1 MAKTLFTTKCTLVP
15 SVFYKDDCAGEYL
28 AQVVVMD
35 GNEQV
40 FSYQL
45 PQYASWLVWG
55 VSPDCETLEL
65 NSDPEEGE
73 KPELYYIL
81 RDLQNCPDYNKILLT
96 WRSGVLHLAIAQGKT
111 LLLANTYAA
120 PDFAAAQYYLFLAM
134 KSLQLNPEVST
145 VCTRMPLS
153 AEQEI
158 SLYRYF
164 KAVEQFRAI

>member
-1 MAKTLFTTKCTLVP
+1 MP
-15 SVFYKDDCAGEYL
+15 SGFYKDDCAGEYL

-35 GNEQV
+35 GNERV
-40 FSYQL
+40 SSVQL
-45 PQYASWLVWG
+45 PQYSAWLVWG
-55 VSPDCETLEL
+55 VSEDCETLVLEAD
-65 NSDPEEGE
+65 SEDREM
-73 KPELYYIL
+73 PELYYIL
-81 RDLQNCPDYNKILLT
+81 RDLQNCPDYNKILMT
-96 WRSGVLHLAIAQGKT
+96 WHHGVLYLAIAQGKT
-111 LLLANTYAA
+111 LLLANTYQA

-164 KAVEQFRAI
+164 KAVEQLRAL

>member
-1 MAKTLFTTKCTLVP
+1 MAKTLLTTKCTLVP
-15 SVFYKDDCAGEYL
+15 SGFYKDDCAGEYL

-35 GNEQV
+35 GNEQIH
-40 FSYQL
+40 SLLL
-45 PQYASWLVWG
+45 PQYSAWLVWG
-55 VSPDCETLEL
+55 VSPDCEVLEL
-65 NSDPEEGE
+65 ESDPEDKEM
-73 KPELYYIL
+73 PELYYIL
-81 RDLQNCPDYNKILLT
+81 RDLQSCPDYNKILMT
-96 WRSGVLHLAIAQGKT
+96 WRSGTLHLAIAQGKT
-111 LLLANTYAA
+111 LLLANTYQA

-164 KAVEQFRAI
+164 KAVEQFRPL